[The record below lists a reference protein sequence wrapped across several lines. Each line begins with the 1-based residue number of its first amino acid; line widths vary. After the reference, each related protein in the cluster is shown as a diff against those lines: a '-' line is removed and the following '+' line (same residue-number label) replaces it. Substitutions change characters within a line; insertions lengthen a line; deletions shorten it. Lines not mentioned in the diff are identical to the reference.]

1 MPYGNYPVADK
12 FTYQTDDPSIFVG
25 GDVFTGPKFVID
37 AIGQGHEAAE
47 SLARFVSKNHVSQT
61 IGRDR
66 RYFKELDKTNIAID
80 SYDKAQR
87 QVPAVDETIDAK
99 NSFSD
104 PRLTLTEE
112 QVKIET
118 SRCLGCGATIV
129 DANKCIGCGL
139 CTTRCEFDAIH
150 LLRDHPMNS
159 DMRRAEDKVGGLLG
173 YAVPR
178 AFKILLHSGSEEAKM
193 MRQKK
198 KEYDR
203 ATKEFHKTHPHT
215 GNAVDVN
222 SLMDD

>member
-1 MPYGNYPVADK
+1 M
-12 FTYQTDDPSIFVG
+12 
-25 GDVFTGPKFVID
+25 FTGPKFVID

-47 SLARFVSKNHVSQT
+47 SLARFVSKNNVNQT
-61 IGRDR
+61 LGRDR
-66 RYFKELDKTNIAID
+66 RFFKELDKNDIAID
-80 SYDKAQR
+80 SYDHAQR
-87 QVPAVDETIDAK
+87 QVPAVDPSIDPK
-99 NSFSD
+99 NGFKD

-150 LLRDHPMNS
+150 LLRDHPQNS

-173 YAVPR
+173 YAAKR
-178 AFKILLHSGSEEAKM
+178 AVKIVLHSGSQEAKI
-193 MRQKK
+193 MRKK
-198 KEYDR
+198 RKEYNK

-215 GNAVDVN
+215 GNSVSVEE
-222 SLMDD
+222 LMKD